1 MFVTFSK
8 EFDFIWGSFLDNFWF
23 QSNVIKQKKAAGVF
37 LSGISNS
44 QLECV
49 NPDGSSLPSMK
60 IEFKQIQNQTVK
72 LKPEDGRIKGS
83 VTLGPRPRF
92 L

>member
-1 MFVTFSK
+1 MISK
-8 EFDFIWGSFLDNFWF
+8 
-23 QSNVIKQKKAAGVF
+23 QCHKAKTVAGVF

-44 QLECV
+44 QLGCV

-72 LKPEDGRIKGS
+72 LKPEDGKIKRS

>member
-1 MFVTFSK
+1 
-8 EFDFIWGSFLDNFWF
+8 
-23 QSNVIKQKKAAGVF
+23 
-37 LSGISNS
+37 
-44 QLECV
+44 
-49 NPDGSSLPSMK
+49 MK